1 MPRTS
6 LGRRSR
12 ARSLPL
18 ARLLLDE
25 FEREEDIR
33 AALFYPVVVERLL
46 IPDLRFDPDD
56 CADANALEDY
66 RFTCAELK
74 QLASLM
80 LIPDVFI
87 TAAGDRV
94 TGLEALAMLC
104 YKLFYPGKL
113 SRIRKQFGRSD
124 CSCSRIITELY
135 TIYFN
140 DRIYAENHAAYVQ
153 AITNKTNGVV
163 ERVSMF
169 IDGTKAFICRPG
181 KRKRRILAMQSALD
195 CIPVGD
201 RENLQKVCYSG
212 HKRRHCL
219 NCQGVCTPDGT
230 PCYESYF
237 VYSETYLVMQI
248 GLCISFFGPIEGRL
262 HDVTM
267 LSDSKLLPYLSNHPI
282 LKDPGIIIYG
292 DPACG
297 IDELLCSPFMDAH
310 VRSAEKRFN
319 TIMSKSRV
327 SVEWMFSIIKQKWA
341 FLDWNKKHKIL
352 LTPVGRMVRVAVLLT
367 NASTCLRKGNQI
379 SEYFGCTPPD
389 VVDYFRKP
397 QHVRDLRDQP
407 IFA

>member
-1 MPRTS
+1 MLDGHSSGGFTFLLHQHRAMPRTS

-12 ARSLPL
+12 ALSLPL

-25 FEREEDIR
+25 FEREEDIW
-33 AALFYPVVVERLL
+33 AALFYPVVVERPL

-104 YKLFYPGKL
+104 YRLSYPGKL

-135 TIYFN
+135 CFLDNEWKDTIYFN
-140 DRIYAENHAAYVQ
+140 DRIYAENHAAYAQ

-201 RENLQKVCYSG
+201 RENLQKVCCSD

-219 NCQGVCTPDGT
+219 NYQGVCTPD
-230 PCYESYF
+230 
-237 VYSETYLVMQI
+237 
-248 GLCISFFGPIEGRL
+248 GLCISFFGPFEGRL

-267 LSDSKLLPYLSNHPI
+267 LTDSKLLPYLSNHPT
-282 LKDPGIIIYG
+282 LKDLGIFIYG
-292 DPACG
+292 DLAYG
-297 IDELLCSPFMDAH
+297 IDELLCSPFMCE
-310 VRSAEKRFN
+310 VLKRD
-319 TIMSKSRV
+319 S
-327 SVEWMFSIIKQKWA
+327 
-341 FLDWNKKHKIL
+341 
-352 LTPVGRMVRVAVLLT
+352 TP
-367 NASTCLRKGNQI
+367 S
-379 SEYFGCTPPD
+379 
-389 VVDYFRKP
+389 
-397 QHVRDLRDQP
+397 
-407 IFA
+407 